1 MVTVLP
7 VPTFL
12 SENAPVYVPLNT
24 SPDTS
29 PVYVTDP
36 VFKVAVVVASYV
48 LFDAVI
54 PDTVNDLAVMLAV
67 VV

>member
-36 VFKVAVVVASYV
+36 VFKVAVVVAS
-48 LFDAVI
+48 
-54 PDTVNDLAVMLAV
+54 
-67 VV
+67 